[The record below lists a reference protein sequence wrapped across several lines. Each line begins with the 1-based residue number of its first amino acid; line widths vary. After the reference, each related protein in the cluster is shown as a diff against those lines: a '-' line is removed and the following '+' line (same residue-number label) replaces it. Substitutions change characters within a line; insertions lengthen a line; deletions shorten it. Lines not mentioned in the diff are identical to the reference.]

1 MGQFDP
7 LLDRTRT
14 AYFPMEIALRPE
26 IHNYGGRL
34 GMVAGDTAR
43 SCANLEMTLVFVAP
57 ISRAGF
63 LRQEISREGRQ
74 VDLADPSD
82 PTLSRPRRSAPGRG
96 RDRDARSLDA
106 ALLYQLK
113 GGTGYEVPVLLL
125 DTALDENASEDQRL
139 TDR

>member
-1 MGQFDP
+1 MGQLDS

-14 AYFPMEIALRPE
+14 AYFPTEIALRPE
-26 IHNYGGRL
+26 SHTYGGGL
-34 GMVAGDTAR
+34 GMLAGDTAR
-43 SCANLEMTLVFVAP
+43 TGANLEMPVVFVAL

-63 LRQEISREGRQ
+63 LRQEISRAGRQ
-74 VDLADPSD
+74 ADLADPSD
-82 PTLSRPRRSAPGRG
+82 LALSGRRRSAPGRG
-96 RDRDARSLDA
+96 RDREARSLDA
-106 ALLYQLK
+106 ALLYQLE